1 VNGKFN
7 LHRGEF
13 QHTAACSYTLG
24 NKLKH
29 LRLQEFYCNSMIDFV
44 LISNLVDPQIEC
56 TIALP

>member
-1 VNGKFN
+1 